1 MRDQFIKT
9 LSDLARNDP
18 RIILITGDL
27 GFGVFDDYISKF
39 PKQFINAGVSEQNM
53 TLLATGMA
61 LEGYITFT
69 YSIANFPTLRCL
81 EMIRNDSA
89 YHNANVKIISIGGG
103 FSYGSLGISHH
114 ATEDLSIM
122 RSIPN
127 ITCLSPS
134 SLWEVAEATKAIVDI
149 PGTCY
154 LRLDKDQGF
163 NQSDDKFILGRPRLI
178 KEGNDIAFFVT
189 GGILSEV
196 IKSVDILESE
206 HELSCSVFSVHTIK
220 PMNADLIINEA
231 RKHKLLVSVE
241 ENTIIG
247 GLGSLIL
254 ETLSDNN
261 IYSRKL
267 LRIGLEGCFS
277 SVVGSQKYLRT
288 IYHMDSEN
296 IISKTL
302 SSYDEV
308 R

>member
-18 RIILITGDL
+18 RIVLITGDL
-27 GFGVFDDYISKF
+27 GFGVFDDYIKNF

-81 EMIRNDSA
+81 EMIRNDAA
-89 YHNANVKIISIGGG
+89 YHDANVKIISIGGG

-127 ITCLSPS
+127 LTCLSPS
-134 SLWEVAEATKAIVDI
+134 SLWEVAEATKALIDT
-149 PGTCY
+149 PGTCF
-154 LRLDKDQGF
+154 LRLDKDQGY
-163 NQSDDKFILGRPRLI
+163 NNSKNKFTIGKPRQV
-178 KEGNDIAFFVT
+178 KEGDDIVFFVT
-189 GGILSEV
+189 GGIISEV
-196 IKSVDILESE
+196 IDSVEILKEK
-206 HELSCSVFSVHTIK
+206 HGLSCSVFSVHTIK
-220 PMNADLIINEA
+220 PLEIDSIIEA
-231 RKHKLLVSVE
+231 VAKHKLIVSVE

-254 ETLSDNN
+254 EALSDNDV
-261 IYSRKL
+261 YPKKL
-267 LRIGLEGCFS
+267 LRIGLQGCFS
-277 SVVGSQKYLRT
+277 SVVGSQKYLRE
-288 IYHMDSEN
+288 IYNMDSNSITSKVLDYYNN
-296 IISKTL
+296 IK
-302 SSYDEV
+302 
-308 R
+308 